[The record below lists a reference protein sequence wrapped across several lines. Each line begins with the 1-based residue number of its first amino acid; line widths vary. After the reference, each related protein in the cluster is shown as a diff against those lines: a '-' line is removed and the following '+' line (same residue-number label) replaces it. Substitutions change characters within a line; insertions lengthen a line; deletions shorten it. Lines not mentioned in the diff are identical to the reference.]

1 MATDFGTLILNETP
15 DAVILTSPRGEVLCW
30 TRGAQ
35 AVFGYSE
42 REALGHVLNELIEP
56 AERGGEDVAIL
67 AQTLADGAATYET
80 VRRAKDGT
88 LVYIDSS
95 SKAIYGA
102 DGAVRYVLW
111 SKKDV
116 THLKIQRDAKLVE
129 ARFGGLL
136 ESMPDAI
143 IMANASGRV
152 VLANRQAES
161 LFGYARG
168 ELRGTLLEQL
178 MPPRFRGAHVG
189 YRSDYFAEPQVRPM
203 GSGRDLFGLRKD
215 GEEFPVEISLSPIET
230 EEGMLI
236 MSAIRDSSERRH
248 IEHALHEKN
257 IELANANAAKDRFL
271 AGMSHELRTPL
282 NAIIGFTGT
291 MLMKLPGPINAEQER
306 QLHTIQGSAR
316 HLLSLI
322 NDLLDLTKIES
333 GKVELN
339 FLPLQCRPLIEE
351 VLQLFRQPAQQKGLA
366 LIFDC
371 ALQDVALMTDRRAL
385 QQILMNLINNA
396 IKFTV
401 HGEVRVGLDVVRRDG
416 EARAAISVRDTGPG
430 IAPEQQGRLFQ
441 AFAQLDASATRPHEG
456 TGLGLHLSQ
465 KLAGLLRG
473 QIEFE
478 SQYGVGST
486 FTLVLPLDAE
496 RCNDEAGRGRPVRQ
510 AD

>member
-15 DAVILTSPRGEVLCW
+15 DAVILTSPAGEVLCW
-30 TRGAQ
+30 TPGAQ
-35 AVFGYSE
+35 AVFGYSAE
-42 REALGHVLNELIEP
+42 EALGHLLHELIVP
-56 AERGGEDVAIL
+56 ADRVSEETAVMR
-67 AQTLADGAATYET
+67 QTLDTGAATYET

-95 SKAIYGA
+95 SKVIQHQA
-102 DGAVRYVLW
+102 GAVQYILW

-116 THLKIQRDAKLVE
+116 TQLKVTRDAKLVE

-152 VLANRQAES
+152 VLANRQAET
-161 LFGYARG
+161 LFGYGRG

-178 MPPRFRGAHVG
+178 MPARFRGSHVG
-189 YRSDYFAEPQVRPM
+189 HRSDYFTQPQVRPM
-203 GSGRDLFGLRKD
+203 GSGRDLYGLRKD
-215 GEEFPVEISLSPIET
+215 GKEFPVEISLSPIET
-230 EEGMLI
+230 GEGMLI

-248 IEHALHEKN
+248 IEHTLHEKN

-291 MLMKLPGPINAEQER
+291 MLMKLPGPINSEQER

-339 FLPLQCRPLIEE
+339 FLPLQGRPLIEE
-351 VLQLFRQPAQQKGLA
+351 VLQLFRQPALQKELA
-366 LIFDC
+366 LSFDSEPH
-371 ALQDVALMTDRRAL
+371 DVALMTDRRAL

-401 HGEVRVGLDVVRRDG
+401 QGEVAVRLDVVTRDG
-416 EARAAISVRDTGPG
+416 AACARVSVRDTGPG

-441 AFAQLDASATRPHEG
+441 AFAQLDASNTRPQEG

-465 KLAGLLRG
+465 KLAGLLHG
-473 QIEFE
+473 HIEFE

-486 FTLVLPLDAE
+486 FTLVLPLD
-496 RCNDEAGRGRPVRQ
+496 
-510 AD
+510 

>member
-15 DAVILTSPRGEVLCW
+15 DAVILTSPAGEVLCW
-30 TRGAQ
+30 TPGAQ
-35 AVFGYSE
+35 AVFGYSAE
-42 REALGHVLNELIEP
+42 EAAGHVLRELIVP
-56 AERGGEDVAIL
+56 ADRVSEEAAVMR
-67 AQTLADGAATYET
+67 QTLENGAATYET

-95 SKAIYGA
+95 SKVIRGEH
-102 DGAVRYVLW
+102 GAVRYILW
-111 SKKDV
+111 CKKDV
-116 THLKIQRDAKLVE
+116 THLKVMRDAKLVE

-152 VLANRQAES
+152 VLANRQAETM
-161 LFGYARG
+161 FGYARG
-168 ELRGTLLEQL
+168 ELRGTLLEEL
-178 MPPRFRGAHVG
+178 MPDRFRAAHVG
-189 YRSDYFAEPQVRPM
+189 YRSGYFTQPQVRPM
-203 GSGRDLFGLRKD
+203 GSGRDLYGLRKD
-215 GEEFPVEISLSPIET
+215 GEEFPVEISLSPVET

-248 IEHALHEKN
+248 IEHTLHEKN

-291 MLMKLPGPINAEQER
+291 MLMKLPGPVNAEQER
-306 QLHTIQGSAR
+306 QLRTIQGSAR

-339 FLPLQCRPLIEE
+339 FQPLQCRALIEE
-351 VLQLFRQPAQQKGLA
+351 VLQLFRQPAQQKGLE
-366 LIFDC
+366 LVFDSVP
-371 ALQDVALMTDRRAL
+371 QDVGLMADRRAL

-401 HGEVRVGLDVVRRDG
+401 RGEVRVGLAVAMRDG
-416 EARAAISVRDTGPG
+416 EARAEISVRDTGPG
-430 IAPEQQGRLFQ
+430 IAPGQQGRLFQ
-441 AFAQLDASATRPHEG
+441 AFAQLDANTAREHEG

-465 KLAGLLRG
+465 KLAGLLHG

-478 SQYGVGST
+478 SEYGVGST
-486 FTLVLPLDAE
+486 FTLVLPLD
-496 RCNDEAGRGRPVRQ
+496 RGRCDDEP
-510 AD
+510 AWAK

>member
-15 DAVILTSPRGEVLCW
+15 DAVILTSPAGEVLCW
-30 TRGAQ
+30 TPGAQ
-35 AVFGYSE
+35 AVFGYSAG
-42 REALGHVLNELIEP
+42 EAMGNVLRDLIVPPDRLTEE
-56 AERGGEDVAIL
+56 AAVMR
-67 AQTLADGAATYET
+67 QTVETGAATYET

-95 SKAIYGA
+95 SKTIYRD
-102 DGAVRYVLW
+102 DGAPQYILW

-116 THLKIQRDAKLVE
+116 THLKIMRDAKLVE

-152 VLANRQAES
+152 VLANRQAET
-161 LFGYARG
+161 LFGYGRG
-168 ELRGTLLEQL
+168 ELRGSLLEQL
-178 MPPRFRGAHVG
+178 MPARFRAVHVG
-189 YRSDYFAEPQVRPM
+189 HRSDYFTQPQVRPM
-203 GSGRDLFGLRKD
+203 GSGRDLYGLRKD
-215 GEEFPVEISLSPIET
+215 GEEFPVEISLSPVET

-236 MSAIRDSSERRH
+236 MSAIRDSTERRT
-248 IEHALHEKN
+248 IEHTLHEKN

-291 MLMKLPGPINAEQER
+291 MLMKLPGPVNAEQER
-306 QLHTIQGSAR
+306 QLRTIQGSAR

-339 FLPLQCRPLIEE
+339 FQPLQCRALIEE

-366 LIFDC
+366 LVFDSGP
-371 ALQDVALMTDRRAL
+371 QEVGLMADRRAL

-401 HGEVRVGLDVVRRDG
+401 RGEVRVALDVATRDG
-416 EARAAISVRDTGPG
+416 EPCAEISVRDTGPG

-441 AFAQLDASATRPHEG
+441 AFAQLDASTTRPHEG

-465 KLAGLLRG
+465 KLAGLLHG

-478 SQYGVGST
+478 SEYGVGST
-486 FTLVLPLDAE
+486 FTLVLPLD
-496 RCNDEAGRGRPVRQ
+496 
-510 AD
+510 

>member
-15 DAVILTSPRGEVLCW
+15 DAVILTSPAGEVLCW
-30 TRGAQ
+30 TPGAQ
-35 AVFGYSE
+35 AVFGYSAE
-42 REALGHVLNELIEP
+42 EALGHTLRDLIVP
-56 AERGGEDVAIL
+56 ADRVSEEAAVMRK
-67 AQTLADGAATYET
+67 TLDTGAATYET

-95 SKAIYGA
+95 SKVIQHEK
-102 DGAVRYVLW
+102 GAVQYILW

-116 THLKIQRDAKLVE
+116 TQLKVTRDAKLVE

-152 VLANRQAES
+152 VLANRQAET
-161 LFGYARG
+161 LFGYSRG

-178 MPPRFRGAHVG
+178 MPARFRGAHVG
-189 YRSDYFAEPQVRPM
+189 HRSDYFTQPQVRPM
-203 GSGRDLFGLRKD
+203 GSGRDLYGLRKD
-215 GEEFPVEISLSPIET
+215 GEEFPVEISLSPVQT

-248 IEHALHEKN
+248 IEHTLHEKN

-291 MLMKLPGPINAEQER
+291 MLMKLPGPINTEQER

-339 FLPLQCRPLIEE
+339 FLPLQGRPLIEE
-351 VLQLFRQPAQQKGLA
+351 VLQLFRQPAQQKALA
-366 LIFDC
+366 LSFDSEPH
-371 ALQDVALMTDRRAL
+371 DVALMTDRRAL

-401 HGEVRVGLDVVRRDG
+401 RGEVAVRLDVARRDG
-416 EARAAISVRDTGPG
+416 AACARVSVRDTGPG

-441 AFAQLDASATRPHEG
+441 AFAQLDASNTRPQEG

-465 KLAGLLRG
+465 KLAGLLHG
-473 QIEFE
+473 HIEFE
-478 SQYGVGST
+478 SEYGVGST
-486 FTLVLPLDAE
+486 FTLVLPLD
-496 RCNDEAGRGRPVRQ
+496 
-510 AD
+510 

>member
-15 DAVILTSPRGEVLCW
+15 DAVILTTPAGEVLCW
-30 TRGAQ
+30 TPGAQ
-35 AVFGYSE
+35 AVFGYSAQ
-42 REALGHVLNELIEP
+42 EATGNVLSDLIVPPDRLGEEEAVM
-56 AERGGEDVAIL
+56 R
-67 AQTLADGAATYET
+67 QTLTTGAATYES

-95 SKAIYGA
+95 SKAIRQG
-102 DGAVRYVLW
+102 DGEVEYILW

-116 THLKIQRDAKLVE
+116 THLKVLRDAKLVE

-136 ESMPDAI
+136 ESTPDAI
-143 IMANASGRV
+143 IMANASGRI
-152 VLANRQAES
+152 VLANRQAET
-161 LFGYARG
+161 LFGYSRG
-168 ELRGTLLEQL
+168 ELRGSLLEEL
-178 MPPRFRGAHVG
+178 MPARLRMAHVG
-189 YRSDYFAEPQVRPM
+189 HRSDYFTQPQVRPM
-203 GSGRDLFGLRKD
+203 GSGRDLYGLRKS

-236 MSAIRDSSERRH
+236 MSAIRDISERKQ
-248 IEHALHEKN
+248 IELTLHEKN

-291 MLMKLPGPINAEQER
+291 MLMKLPGPINAEQDR
-306 QLHTIQGSAR
+306 QLRTIQGSAR

-339 FLPLQCRPLIEE
+339 FSPLQCRLLIEE
-351 VLQLFRQPAQQKGLA
+351 VLQLFREPARQKGLELSFRSA
-366 LIFDC
+366 P
-371 ALQDVALMTDRRAL
+371 QDVGLLTDRRAL

-396 IKFTV
+396 IKFTERGMV
-401 HGEVRVGLDVVRRDG
+401 QVGLALVTVDG
-416 EARAAISVRDTGPG
+416 RQCAAISVHDTGPG

-441 AFAQLDASATRPHEG
+441 AFTQLDAGNTRQYEG

-465 KLAGLLRG
+465 KLAGLLQG
-473 QIEFE
+473 EIVCE

-486 FTLVLPLDAE
+486 FTLQLPLD
-496 RCNDEAGRGRPVRQ
+496 
-510 AD
+510 